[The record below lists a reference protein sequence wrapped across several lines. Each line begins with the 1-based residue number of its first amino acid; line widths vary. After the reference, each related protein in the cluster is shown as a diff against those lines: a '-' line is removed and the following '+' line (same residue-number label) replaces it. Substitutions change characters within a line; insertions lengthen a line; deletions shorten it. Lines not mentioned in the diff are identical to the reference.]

1 MHTFEQTLKQ
11 FNRIQDTPLSQDS
24 FDPIQDF
31 PECGG
36 IGIFIGTVRN
46 HHEGKAV
53 KALKYTAYAPVSEKM
68 IRQIEQEIQQKFA
81 VAYVRVIHRIG
92 ALNIGEKAIITI
104 AYAAH
109 RREAFA
115 ACEEAVERVKHE
127 VPVWKEEF
135 YLDGTSQY
143 VAGCCIRK
151 DDVEQDLSIQQ
162 DSSSQHACKHEHGAS
177 DDHLSQH
184 YSSQHHSSQHN
195 HPQHRH
201 SLVHHS
207 TSAHLGHTHSEHSSQ
222 QQDHEREQQGL
233 LSKQCEQTIY
243 QWHM

>member
-11 FNRIQDTPLSQDS
+11 FNRIQDTPLTQDS

-53 KALKYTAYAPVSEKM
+53 KALKYTSYRPVSEKM

-92 ALNIGEKAIITI
+92 ALNIGEKAIIAI

-151 DDVEQDLSIQQ
+151 DDVEPDHSTQTESFH
-162 DSSSQHACKHEHGAS
+162 QHDCERDHGAS
-177 DDHLSQH
+177 QHHLSH
-184 YSSQHHSSQHN
+184 HHSSQHN
-195 HPQHRH
+195 QPQHQHTLAAHSQHRH
-201 SLVHHS
+201 LGD
-207 TSAHLGHTHSEHSSQ
+207 THLEHKHQ
-222 QQDHEREQQGL
+222 QQDHEREQL
-233 LSKQCEQTIY
+233 LFSKQCEQTIY

>member
-11 FNRIQDTPLSQDS
+11 FNRIQDTPLTQDS

-92 ALNIGEKAIITI
+92 ALNIGEKAIIAI

-151 DDVEQDLSIQQ
+151 DDVEQDHSVQK
-162 DSSSQHACKHEHGAS
+162 DSFHHHDCEHGAS

-184 YSSQHHSSQHN
+184 NQPQHSFAHHSK
-195 HPQHRH
+195 
-201 SLVHHS
+201 S
-207 TSAHLGHTHSEHSSQ
+207 THLGHTHSEYSSQ
-222 QQDHEREQQGL
+222 QKDHEAEQQVL

>member
-1 MHTFEQTLKQ
+1 MQTFEQTLKQ

-31 PECGG
+31 PACGG

-92 ALNIGEKAIITI
+92 ALNIGEKAIIAI

-151 DDVEQDLSIQQ
+151 DDMEQDLSIQQ
-162 DSSSQHACKHEHGAS
+162 DSSSQHTCKHEHGAS

-184 YSSQHHSSQHN
+184 HSSQHN
-195 HPQHRH
+195 HPQH
-201 SLVHHS
+201 SLVDHF
-207 TSAHLGHTHSEHSSQ
+207 TSVHLGHTHSEHRSQ

>member
-68 IRQIEQEIQQKFA
+68 IRQIEQEIQQKFT

-92 ALNIGEKAIITI
+92 ALNIGEKAIIAI

-151 DDVEQDLSIQQ
+151 DDVEQDLPIQQ
-162 DSSSQHACKHEHGAS
+162 DSSSQHACKHKHGAS
-177 DDHLSQH
+177 DGHL
-184 YSSQHHSSQHN
+184 SQHHSSQHN
-195 HPQHRH
+195 HPQH

-207 TSAHLGHTHSEHSSQ
+207 RSAHLGHTHSEPSSQ
-222 QQDHEREQQGL
+222 QQDHEREQHVL
-233 LSKQCEQTIY
+233 FRKQCEQTIY

>member
-1 MHTFEQTLKQ
+1 MDTFEQMLKQ

-92 ALNIGEKAIITI
+92 ALNIGEKAIIAI

-127 VPVWKEEF
+127 VPIWKEEF

-151 DDVEQDLSIQQ
+151 DDMEQDLSIQQ

-184 YSSQHHSSQHN
+184 HSSQHN
-195 HPQHRH
+195 HPQHH
-201 SLVHHS
+201 YSLVDHF
-207 TSAHLGHTHSEHSSQ
+207 TSVHLGHTHSEHSSQ
-222 QQDHEREQQGL
+222 QQDHEREQHVL

>member
-11 FNRIQDTPLSQDS
+11 FNRIQDTALTQDS

-92 ALNIGEKAIITI
+92 ALNIGEKAIIAI

-151 DDVEQDLSIQQ
+151 DNVEQDHSVQNSLH
-162 DSSSQHACKHEHGAS
+162 QHDCERDHDAS
-177 DDHLSQH
+177 H
-184 YSSQHHSSQHN
+184 HHSSQHN
-195 HPQHRH
+195 H
-201 SLVHHS
+201 SLAHHS
-207 TSAHLGHTHSEHSSQ
+207 KSTHLAYTHSEYSSQ
-222 QQDHEREQQGL
+222 QKDDEAQQQVL

>member
-1 MHTFEQTLKQ
+1 MNTFKHSLKQ
-11 FNRIQDTPLSQDS
+11 FNRIQDSALSLES
-24 FDPIQDF
+24 FDPIQNF

-36 IGIFIGTVRN
+36 IGFFIGTVRN

-53 KALKYTAYAPVSEKM
+53 KSLKYTSYAPVSEKM
-68 IRQIEQEIQQKFA
+68 IRQIEQEIQQQFA
-81 VAYVRVIHRIG
+81 VPYVRVIHRIG
-92 ALNIGEKAIITI
+92 TLDIGEKAIIAV

-135 YLDGTSQY
+135 YQDGSSQY

-151 DDVEQDLSIQQ
+151 DYVG
-162 DSSSQHACKHEHGAS
+162 SSQVSHNESHMQQHCEH
-177 DDHLSQH
+177 
-184 YSSQHHSSQHN
+184 QHHSGESGQHN
-195 HPQHRH
+195 PDFQQHDH
-201 SLVHHS
+201 QQHNPLKHEQHQH
-207 TSAHLGHTHSEHSSQ
+207 SAHKSLQS
-222 QQDHEREQQGL
+222 DPEQNAVL
-233 LSKQCEQTIY
+233 NKTCEQTIY

>member
-1 MHTFEQTLKQ
+1 MNTFEQTLKQ
-11 FNRIQDTPLSQDS
+11 FNRIQDTPLTQDS

-92 ALNIGEKAIITI
+92 ALNIGEKAIIAI

-151 DDVEQDLSIQQ
+151 DDVEQDHSVQK
-162 DSSSQHACKHEHGAS
+162 DSFHHHDCEHEHGAS

-184 YSSQHHSSQHN
+184 NQPQHSFAHHSK
-195 HPQHRH
+195 
-201 SLVHHS
+201 S
-207 TSAHLGHTHSEHSSQ
+207 THLGHTHSEYSSQ
-222 QQDHEREQQGL
+222 QKDHEAEQQVL